1 MDLNENVPQSII
13 DEARRLNFIQDRIE
27 SRLFRCA
34 DSESLLFYNG
44 NGLFSVVED
53 KENLGKIIHKYT
65 PA

>member
-34 DSESLLFYNG
+34 DGESLLFYNG
-44 NGLFSVVED
+44 NGLVSVVED
-53 KENLGKIIHKYT
+53 KENLGKITHKYT